1 MPGRADP
8 RTMIDETVDEIRAM
22 RTHSSSAVAAKA
34 ARALTALLDRE
45 YASVETFRRDL
56 ERNAGVLRR
65 ANPSHASLNSALRE
79 IERSAAD
86 AASVEDAKA
95 RLEAAIDRV
104 TADLDRAKHEAAAR
118 AAEGLADGD
127 AVLTHDYSTTV
138 LAAVEDAVA
147 DGASLSAY
155 VTEARPRY
163 LGRKAAR
170 ALADAGGV
178 DVRLTVDSAMGY
190 ALRQVDRVLL
200 GITCIAD
207 GTYYNRIGTLP
218 LVTTADRLGV
228 PVVAVGSA
236 RKLVDEARF
245 EPEFRD
251 PVEVVREPIDGVT
264 VENPAY
270 DATPVELVDR
280 VVTDEASH
288 AGSDLA

>member
-1 MPGRADP
+1 
-8 RTMIDETVDEIRAM
+8 MIDETVDEIRAM

-45 YASVETFRRDL
+45 YESVENFRRDL

-65 ANPSHASLNSALRE
+65 ANPSHASLNSAMRE
-79 IERSAAD
+79 IERSAGD
-86 AASVEDAKA
+86 APTVADAKA
-95 RLEAAIDRV
+95 SLEAAIDRV
-104 TADLDRAKHEAAAR
+104 TTDLDRAKHEAAAR

-138 LAAVEDAVA
+138 LAAVEDAVGG
-147 DGASLSAY
+147 GASLSAY

-170 ALADAGGV
+170 ALADVDGV
-178 DVRLTVDSAMGY
+178 NVRLVVDGAMGY
-190 ALRQVDRVLL
+190 ALRQVDRVFL

-218 LVTTADRLGV
+218 LVATADRLDV
-228 PVVAVGSA
+228 PVTAVGSA
-236 RKLVDEARF
+236 RKLVDEGRF
-245 EPEFRD
+245 ETEFRG
-251 PVEVVREPIDGVT
+251 PVEVIREPIDGVT

-280 VVTDEASH
+280 VVTDEGTR
-288 AGSDLA
+288 AGDDLA